1 VARHIGLMPFPILIL
16 SFGLFWSSEARGA
29 MLGLNTESASS
40 GIPIGVLV
48 SSENAQ
54 PEVRQTAGI
63 LFTGYG
69 QNPKFS
75 EFFQYI
81 HEELKNYLGARVVL
95 VEPGSVNF
103 QGDSGD
109 LTQLLDQLPGLG
121 VRGMVFFRVD
131 ANEVGWIWL
140 KVQCFDSL
148 GKLLWE
154 EKTDSLWSGAMTPS
168 GCARAAVNRMQK
180 KLKRRI
186 GKAGLPERGAVEEPP
201 KKPKKR

>member
-1 VARHIGLMPFPILIL
+1 MVRHLGLMRFPLLIL

-29 MLGLNTESASS
+29 MLGLGTESISTGS
-40 GIPIGVLV
+40 PIEVFV
-48 SSENAQ
+48 ISENTQ
-54 PEVRQTAGI
+54 PEVRQTPGI
-63 LFTGYG
+63 LFAGYG

-75 EFFQYI
+75 EFFHYI
-81 HEELKNYLGARVVL
+81 YEELKNHLSSRVVL
-95 VEPGSVNF
+95 VEPSSVNF

-121 VRGMVFFRVD
+121 VRGLVFFRAD

-180 KLKRRI
+180 KLNRRI
-186 GKAGLPERGAVEEPP
+186 GKAGLPERGVVEEPS